1 MPNINEFI
9 GPKPTEKQNLNLEKI
24 IGSKPCSKCDEDVS
38 EAYWDPTQLIMTW
51 TCPNGHSNTLK
62 VN

>member
-1 MPNINEFI
+1 MPSINEFI
-9 GPKPTEKQNLNLEKI
+9 GPKPTVEQNLNLEKI
-24 IGSKPCSKCDEDVS
+24 IGSKPCSKCNANVD

-51 TCPNGHSNTLK
+51 TCPEGHSNTLK

>member
-9 GPKPTEKQNLNLEKI
+9 GPKPEQVYKTELEKI
-24 IGSKPCSKCDEDVS
+24 IGIKPCSKCDENVS

-51 TCPNGHSNTLK
+51 TCSSGHTNTIK